1 MVKRLVSIFMILMVL
16 GGSLGLNYNA
26 HFCGGKLIKSEYSIY
41 PSEKLSCGM
50 KHQKSDD
57 GSTQFRKWCCENE
70 HLHFQLDEDIVHAN
84 VFCDF
89 DLAHDFI
96 IPSPVYENVNG
107 DLKLEYDFIGYS
119 PPPALEQEI
128 YLVNQSFL
136 I

>member
-1 MVKRLVSIFMILMVL
+1 
-16 GGSLGLNYNA
+16 
-26 HFCGGKLIKSEYSIY
+26 
-41 PSEKLSCGM
+41 M

-70 HLHFQLDEDIVHAN
+70 HLHFQRDEDIVHAN